1 MNEIKNHTPGAAAL
15 EEKPKNGAFVPPIE
29 TARVYFA
36 LWPSAMIRTRLR
48 NVTGKLSEVCGGRP
62 ILAELLHL
70 SLVFIGEIPISI
82 LPNLS
87 AAASEVKGQPFS
99 LQLRKFGC
107 WHRKWLV
114 WVAPEATPPAL
125 TELVTN
131 LRNVLKQK
139 DIAFDEKIFI
149 PHVTLLR
156 DAECKTVEIAARP
169 ITWRVHDFVLVRSV
183 LSKSG
188 PDYEVIGRWNLE

>member
-1 MNEIKNHTPGAAAL
+1 MNELKNHSAGAA
-15 EEKPKNGAFVPPIE
+15 KPDDKSSGSVEPQIE

-36 LWPSAMIRTRLR
+36 LWPSAMIRTRLQ
-48 NVTGKLSEVCGGRP
+48 NVTGKLSAVCGGRP

-70 SLVFIGEIPISI
+70 SLVFIGEIPVSI
-82 LPNLS
+82 LPDLGV
-87 AAASEVKGQPFS
+87 AASQVKGQPFS
-99 LQLRKFGC
+99 LQLKKFGC

-114 WVAPEATPPAL
+114 WVAPEATPAAL
-125 TELVTN
+125 TELVNN
-131 LRNVLKQK
+131 LRNVLKEK
-139 DIAFDEKIFI
+139 HIAFDEKIFI

-156 DAECKTVEIAARP
+156 EAECKSVEIAARP
-169 ITWRVHDFVLVRSV
+169 INWRVHDFVLVRSV